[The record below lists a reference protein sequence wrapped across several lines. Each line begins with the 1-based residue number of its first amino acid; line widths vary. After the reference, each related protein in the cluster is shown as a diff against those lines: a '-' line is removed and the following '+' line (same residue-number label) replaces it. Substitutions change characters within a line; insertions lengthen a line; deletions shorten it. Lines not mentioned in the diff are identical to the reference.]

1 MPGPPMT
8 SSVILAAVAE
18 LVTLCDIEAEG
29 WREDYD
35 DSARVDSLV
44 ETLGDE
50 LPAKLDGIGFVI
62 DRLKNEATRLRE
74 WEKELASKRRV
85 HERAVDRLKLTAQS
99 LLSGARE
106 AGLFLD
112 GKTGRVKV
120 GRDHGAIRSHWLVS
134 VDVVVGPEDVSLW
147 PSEWTTT
154 KIAASKSAALD
165 AIKATGEVPDG
176 FELVSREGWR
186 SR

>member
-1 MPGPPMT
+1 MPAPPMT

-18 LVTLCDIEAEG
+18 LVILCDTEAEG
-29 WREDYD
+29 WRDDYD

-74 WEKELASKRRV
+74 WEKELATKRHV
-85 HERAVDRLKLTAQS
+85 HERAVGRLKLTAQA
-99 LLSGARE
+99 LLSGSRA
-106 AGLFLD
+106 AGLFID
-112 GKTGRVKV
+112 AKTGRVKV
-120 GRDHGAIRSHWLVS
+120 GRAHGAVRSHWLAS
-134 VDVVVGPEDVSLW
+134 VDVVTGPEDVSLW
-147 PSEWTTT
+147 PPEWTTT
-154 KIAASKSAALD
+154 KVTASKSAALA

-176 FELVSREGWR
+176 FELVSQEGWR